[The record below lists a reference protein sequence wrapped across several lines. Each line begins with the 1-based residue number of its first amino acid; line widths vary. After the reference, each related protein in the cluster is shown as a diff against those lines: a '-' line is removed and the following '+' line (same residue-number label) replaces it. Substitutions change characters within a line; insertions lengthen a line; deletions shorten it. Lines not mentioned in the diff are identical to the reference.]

1 MDVAVAAALAG
12 VPFPQAHSNRARPP
26 KRILVSDDVRNFCS
40 PTYERSSFTLLGK
53 VEMCGL
59 FEALLSN

>member
-26 KRILVSDDVRNFCS
+26 KKILVSDDDCNFCS
-40 PTYERSSFTLLGK
+40 PTYERSSFTILGK

-59 FEALLSN
+59 F